1 VARRSDHSRDEL
13 YRLATVAARKIVETR
28 GIEALTA
35 RSVADAIGYSPGT
48 LYNVFDNFEALIVR
62 LNGSTLDKLH
72 DELSAIPRMGRPA
85 QDLRALL
92 AAYLGFQEANP
103 NLWTALF
110 GYSLAPGHPLPDWY
124 TAKVERVLGLVE
136 AALEPLF
143 APGERED
150 LGNAA
155 RILWASVHGIC
166 SLSLTGKLR
175 TVTTQSLEE
184 MTETLMAC
192 FVYSLETVN
201 AGRPGAYMSAQQLE
215 A

>member
-1 VARRSDHSRDEL
+1 MARRSDHSRDEL
-13 YRLATVAARKIVETR
+13 YRLATDAARKIVETQ
-28 GIEALTA
+28 GVDALTA

-48 LYNVFDNFEALIVR
+48 LYNVFENLDALIVH
-62 LNGSTLDKLH
+62 LNGDTLDDLYE
-72 DELSAIPRMGRPA
+72 DLSPVLRTGEPA

-92 AAYLGFQEANP
+92 TAYIGYQEAHP

-124 TAKVERVLGLVE
+124 SAKVERVLGLVE

-143 APGERED
+143 APGEQED

-166 SLSLTGKLR
+166 SLSLAGKLG

-201 AGRPGAYMSAQQLE
+201 ARRSGMFIPAQHSE

>member
-1 VARRSDHSRDEL
+1 MARRSDHSRDEL
-13 YRLATVAARKIVETR
+13 YRLAMDAARKIVETQ
-28 GIEALTA
+28 GVDALTA

-48 LYNVFDNFEALIVR
+48 LYNVFDNLDALIIH
-62 LNGSTLDKLH
+62 LNGDTLDDLYE
-72 DELSAIPRMGRPA
+72 DLSRVLRTGEPA

-92 AAYLGFQEANP
+92 AAYIGYQEAHP

-124 TAKVERVLGLVE
+124 SAKIERVLGLVE
-136 AALEPLF
+136 AALAPLF
-143 APGERED
+143 APGEQED

-166 SLSLTGKLR
+166 SLSLAGKLR
-175 TVTTQSLEE
+175 TVSTQSLEE

-201 AGRPGAYMSAQQLE
+201 ARRPSTFTPARHSE

>member
-1 VARRSDHSRDEL
+1 MARRSDHSRDEL
-13 YRLATVAARKIVETR
+13 YSLAMDAARKIVETR
-28 GIEALTA
+28 GFEALTA

-48 LYNVFDNFEALIVR
+48 LYNVFDNFDALIVH
-62 LNGSTLDKLH
+62 LNGGTLDNLYY
-72 DELSAIPRMGRPA
+72 ELSSVPRKGQPA

-92 AAYLGFQEANP
+92 ATYIGFQEANP

-124 TAKVERVLGLVE
+124 TTKVERVLGLVE

-143 APGERED
+143 APGEQED

-166 SLSLTGKLR
+166 SLSLAGKLR
-175 TVTTQSLEE
+175 TVSTQSLEE

-201 AGRPGAYMSAQQLE
+201 ARRSGTFNPARHSE